1 MCQFSTSIF
10 ISYYKFWDAELRVD
24 DIVQIRN
31 CRPISK
37 RKRFTLEKVLESPE
51 TEHDLARA
59 QGRSIDPST
68 LKSGSVLEA
77 LRQ

>member
-1 MCQFSTSIF
+1 MFQFSTFIF
-10 ISYYKFWDAELRVD
+10 ISYNKFCDAELRVD
-24 DIVQIRN
+24 DVVQIRN

-37 RKRFTLEKVLESPE
+37 RKRFTLEKILESPE

-59 QGRSIDPST
+59 SIDTSA